1 MRSNSAASVALELDF
16 TPPAIE
22 VEPPLALLRMSNDT
36 LIPQTIR
43 PRPQRHAD
51 KSKKISGRKPGRRRV
66 VATDQTAPPVRAP
79 GVVTSYV
86 QGKQPVFEEMTKV
99 NDIYLRG
106 GEHSQPWHESCGD
119 LLARRY
125 ELAGWT
131 RTMFMQDWS
140 TLKRVCGD
148 RHPSEIFLQD
158 LEDQVMRGQTQAT
171 REHYVARMKS
181 VFNSLRMLNIIP
193 GTHRPDDGLPR
204 IRVKRASPR
213 PLNREQVLH
222 LIENAQMPMKEWFTI
237 AALTGMR
244 ACEIAN
250 LEGSWLENH
259 DGNWMLR
266 IYGKGK
272 TELLVPAHKTVV
284 RLIQEKKT
292 LGKLYDIQPNYL
304 SRKACEEMRRLGI
317 ATKHNRDQ
325 SGSRLSFHS
334 FRHWYATE
342 MLRKTNGNLVTT
354 SRLMRHTN
362 VSTTLIYAALVN
374 DEERKAVDLLF
385 DDVDWIELEKVRSVK
400 KNPRYK
406 NGRGEGKKI

>member
-1 MRSNSAASVALELDF
+1 MRSNSAGSVTLKLDSC
-16 TPPAIE
+16 PPDSVGKPANA
-22 VEPPLALLRMSNDT
+22 PLRMSNCT
-36 LIPQTIR
+36 LTPQNDSATL
-43 PRPQRHAD
+43 QRHAD
-51 KSKKISGRKPGRRRV
+51 PGKSILERKPGRKRV
-66 VATDQTAPPVRAP
+66 VADGSKLPPARGA
-79 GVVTSYV
+79 GIVT
-86 QGKQPVFEEMTKV
+86 T
-99 NDIYLRG
+99 YLRG
-106 GEHSQPWHESCGD
+106 KEPVFVEMAKVHEIYIRGGENTQPWHEETGD

-125 ELAGWT
+125 ELAGWS

-148 RHPSEIFLQD
+148 RHPSEIYLQD
-158 LEDQVMRGQTQAT
+158 LEDQVLRGQTQGT
-171 REHYVARMKS
+171 REHYVGRMKS

-193 GTHRPDDGLPR
+193 RDHRPDDGLPK
-204 IRVKRASPR
+204 IRVNRATPR
-213 PLNREQVLH
+213 PLNRDQVLH
-222 LIENAQMPMKEWFTI
+222 LISNAQMPMKEWFTI

-259 DGNWMLR
+259 GGNWMLR

-272 TELLVPAHKTVV
+272 TELLVPAHATVV
-284 RLIQEKKT
+284 KLIQEKKT
-292 LGKLYDIQPNYL
+292 LGKLYEIQPNYL

-325 SGSRLSFHS
+325 AGSRLSFHS

-385 DDVDWIELEKVRSVK
+385 DDVDWADVLKVRIV
-400 KNPRYK
+400 
-406 NGRGEGKKI
+406 